1 MYKQIEIPCIHGQKI
16 SDVLDIITSIP
27 SIISLTIFIGI
38 TTLSLNYLRIKK
50 RNHQVNC
57 TSYAQN
63 GSCKIIFAVYIML
76 VAKITVFPD
85 YIFNEADPYVYLQ
98 DTFVILI
105 GFGLSTI
112 NLVPFKS
119 ILDVF
124 NYGLLFGIYQNI
136 GNIFLFIP
144 FGFLYKMAFEKN
156 DTKKIIINA
165 VLVSGGIELVQFF
178 EPRSVD
184 IDDIILNT
192 LGAIVGILLFKKGK
206 NFYEAKTAVDG
217 KTEGNRR

>member
-27 SIISLTIFIGI
+27 SIISLTIFLGI

-85 YIFNEADPYVYLQ
+85 YIFYEADVSGKMQ
-98 DTFVILI
+98 AD
-105 GFGLSTI
+105 FGT
-112 NLVPFKS
+112 K
-119 ILDVF
+119 DQ
-124 NYGLLFGIYQNI
+124 GLLLHIYV
-136 GNIFLFIP
+136 
-144 FGFLYKMAFEKN
+144 A
-156 DTKKIIINA
+156 
-165 VLVSGGIELVQFF
+165 
-178 EPRSVD
+178 
-184 IDDIILNT
+184 
-192 LGAIVGILLFKKGK
+192 
-206 NFYEAKTAVDG
+206 
-217 KTEGNRR
+217 